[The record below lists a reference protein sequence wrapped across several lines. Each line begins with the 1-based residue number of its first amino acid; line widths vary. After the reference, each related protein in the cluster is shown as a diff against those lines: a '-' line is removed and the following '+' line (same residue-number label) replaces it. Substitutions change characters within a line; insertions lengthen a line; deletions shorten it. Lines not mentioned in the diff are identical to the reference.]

1 MVLMIKVDC
10 ERRVYVFQFFH
21 SRRNEAP
28 GIGGGGVGGVNW
40 LHNQTFPNFEHF
52 FFNSLQKHSRVGSQE
67 AAALTVG
74 AEIFLYL

>member
-1 MVLMIKVDC
+1 MIKVDC

-28 GIGGGGVGGVNW
+28 GIVGGWGVVVNW
-40 LHNQTFPNFEHF
+40 LHNQTFPNFERLF
-52 FFNSLQKHSRVGSQE
+52 FFINSLQQHSRVGSQE